1 MVKKLSVWSGEHWL
15 GQKRLIFIRGA
26 LTNGAKVASERWNV
40 RKLFFCSNSYV
51 SRSSGKKEKAWR
63 FICPYLSKG
72 PKYAGSYRFNIEMK
86 RKLSQWQWK
95 WKQKLKASS
104 TAWYGGSW
112 KWKVESALFCILP
125 WQLMRESTC
134 PLHKESTF
142 NRLTSKLNAY
152 WQFDILSSCY
162 SLISWF
168 FSFWGYF
175 ECFNKWNDADTA
187 IVTYIIP

>member
-1 MVKKLSVWSGEHWL
+1 MYVRYVKTNFH
-15 GQKRLIFIRGA
+15 GQKTFRLVGGSLSWSERLIFIRGA

-40 RKLFFCSNSYV
+40 RKLFFCSNSYI

-112 KWKVESALFCILP
+112 KWKVHPFASYLGNSCGKVRAHCT
-125 WQLMRESTC
+125 R
-134 PLHKESTF
+134 
-142 NRLTSKLNAY
+142 NRLST
-152 WQFDILSSCY
+152 D
-162 SLISWF
+162 
-168 FSFWGYF
+168 
-175 ECFNKWNDADTA
+175 
-187 IVTYIIP
+187 

>member
-1 MVKKLSVWSGEHWL
+1 
-15 GQKRLIFIRGA
+15 
-26 LTNGAKVASERWNV
+26 
-40 RKLFFCSNSYV
+40 
-51 SRSSGKKEKAWR
+51 
-63 FICPYLSKG
+63 
-72 PKYAGSYRFNIEMK
+72 MK

-187 IVTYIIP
+187 IVTYIIPIRAMIAMMVIIIVAIIIVLQHSLVFTKCCSPRTQVGWKTRALREYNNPRSHPLTIL